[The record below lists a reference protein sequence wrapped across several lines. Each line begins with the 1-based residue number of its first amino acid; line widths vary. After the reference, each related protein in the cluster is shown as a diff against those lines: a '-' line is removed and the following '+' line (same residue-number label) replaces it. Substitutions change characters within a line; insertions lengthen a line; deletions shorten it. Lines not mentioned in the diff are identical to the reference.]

1 MFLMDQICR
10 NQNQTTLHCA
20 LIFQRRKSSQL
31 QSKCPRLGIFSSD
44 DHTNI
49 QRQTQKQTRM
59 RTQIF
64 FFSLT
69 HKTTLIISNNSF
81 IYSILDCKFPEKK
94 LATPERLAVCRTT
107 VRLVKIKPVCFT
119 LVQVSCE
126 MPPLLSECHTLSMRR
141 TVQMHSLLFL
151 ISRIHFVVLLL
162 LLIIM
167 IFQILLLWFIFIYLL
182 LTDTYD
188 LIAQKLFKKKTK

>member
-1 MFLMDQICR
+1 MIT
-10 NQNQTTLHCA
+10 QTYRDRLKNKRACA
-20 LIFQRRKSSQL
+20 HRY
-31 QSKCPRLGIFSSD
+31 
-44 DHTNI
+44 
-49 QRQTQKQTRM
+49 
-59 RTQIF
+59 

-94 LATPERLAVCRTT
+94 LATPERLAVCRPT

-188 LIAQKLFKKKTK
+188 LIA